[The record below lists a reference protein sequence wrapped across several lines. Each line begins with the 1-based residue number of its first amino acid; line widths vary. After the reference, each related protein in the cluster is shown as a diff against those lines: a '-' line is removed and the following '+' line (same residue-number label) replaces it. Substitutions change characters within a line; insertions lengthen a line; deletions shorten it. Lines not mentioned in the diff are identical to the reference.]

1 MANKKKRKQK
11 KKTINY
17 VPTFTWVAEFHKKIE
32 NTNTVVN
39 GDIFT
44 IFEMISLAAPHQKKK
59 ENSRNKRKYTKWK
72 QTEKSVVK
80 IQLRKL
86 IHWWKNVEKNKNTVF
101 VRSHSWSFKS

>member
-59 ENSRNKRKYTKWK
+59 KIVETKENIQNENKP
-72 QTEKSVVK
+72 
-80 IQLRKL
+80 
-86 IHWWKNVEKNKNTVF
+86 KNRWLKFNCEN
-101 VRSHSWSFKS
+101 